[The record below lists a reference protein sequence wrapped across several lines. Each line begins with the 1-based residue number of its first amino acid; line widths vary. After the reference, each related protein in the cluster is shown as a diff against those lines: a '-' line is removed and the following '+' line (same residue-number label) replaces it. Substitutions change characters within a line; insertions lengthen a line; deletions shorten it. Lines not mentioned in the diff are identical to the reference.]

1 MQTEY
6 SHGPAAAVSGGTG
19 TKVDITAR
27 FTRLRTST
35 NLHKNARRAHGK
47 KKKRKE
53 KYMVSKSIAAALY
66 ELNSPFHPP
75 QEDDYH

>member
-35 NLHKNARRAHGK
+35 NLHKNARHANLK
-47 KKKRKE
+47 KKE
-53 KYMVSKSIAAALY
+53 KYMVSKSIAAAWY

-75 QEDDYH
+75 QEDNYH